1 MPVTTPS
8 AAPVTAPG
16 TARSAF
22 VEATRNALQE
32 VLSQALSPDWKVE
45 AGPEETAALEAEA
58 SAFIGLLVTGVI
70 AGQAGLLL
78 ARADAAL
85 IGCTFVG
92 DTSQPSPEYGE
103 EQREAV
109 EELLRQVFGLATT
122 ALQARFGQLWIE
134 VDRAVPVSEPSQR
147 VRLLVTSE
155 SRPSPLVLE
164 LWISAELTNSL
175 AAADRMPAAPAPGT
189 PDPPGATTE
198 VESQDGPA
206 DLSVLAGVEVEIT
219 LRFGHCWLPLREITQ
234 FTSGS
239 VVELDESVAE
249 PVEVV
254 VGDRVIARGE
264 IVSVDG
270 CYGVRITDTPE
281 PHPAQAAAESL
292 AAGASP

>member
-1 MPVTTPS
+1 MPVTS
-8 AAPVTAPG
+8 SKIAPVTTPG

-22 VEATRNALQE
+22 VEATRSALQE

-45 AGPEETAALEAEA
+45 PGPPEAAALEAEA

-78 ARADAAL
+78 SQADAAL

-92 DTSQPSPEYGE
+92 DTSQPSPEYGD

-122 ALQARFGQLWIE
+122 ALQAKFGQLWIE
-134 VDRAVPVSEPSQR
+134 VDRAVPVSEPFQR
-147 VRLLVTSE
+147 STFLVTAD

-164 LWISAELTNSL
+164 LWMSAELTDSV
-175 AAADRMPAAPAPGT
+175 AAADQMPASPTPGT
-189 PDPPGATTE
+189 PDPPPGATTE
-198 VESQDGPA
+198 GEAQGAA
-206 DLSVLAGVEVEIT
+206 DLRVLAGVEVEIT
-219 LRFGHCWLPLREITQ
+219 LRFGHRWLPLREIVELTY
-234 FTSGS
+234 GS

-254 VGDRVIARGE
+254 VGDRVLARGE

-270 CYGVRITDTPE
+270 CYGVRITETPE
-281 PHPAQAAAESL
+281 PHPATAAAESL
-292 AAGASP
+292 SVGTSP